1 VSWRP
6 WLEDRA
12 LRQMQGLPSE
22 AAGRRPAG
30 VRIRRMGSIALV
42 VRPSRRPE
50 ELPKSSGHA
59 PQSKEEGELPFW
71 TAQNFPGTVS
81 WRTPISG

>member
-1 VSWRP
+1 MSPPDRP
-6 WLEDRA
+6 PDV
-12 LRQMQGLPSE
+12 G
-22 AAGRRPAG
+22 
-30 VRIRRMGSIALV
+30 I
-42 VRPSRRPE
+42 SRRPE

-59 PQSKEEGELPFW
+59 PQSKEERELPFW